1 MGRLRSINEAYK
13 HLKDQDPGTSITPYF
28 LRRMVYDG
36 VIPCIMAGR
45 KHLIDIDD
53 LEAHLKAGLTL
64 VLEPETPAMTGIR
77 PISERKYNLI

>member
-1 MGRLRSINEAYK
+1 
-13 HLKDQDPGTSITPYF
+13 
-28 LRRMVYDG
+28 MVYDG

-53 LEAHLKAGLTL
+53 LEAHLKARLTL
-64 VLEPETPAMTGIR
+64 VLEPERPATTGIR